1 MDRTGRAVIT
11 AFALRMIAY
20 KFWGKSA
27 SIIPRLRPHWDMP
40 FMAFDRTSSKSIT
53 PDPNSFIAGD
63 KSAWH

>member
-1 MDRTGRAVIT
+1 MDRTSRAVIT

-27 SIIPRLRPHWDMP
+27 PIVPRLRPHRDMP
-40 FMAFDRTSSKSIT
+40 YMASIALR
-53 PDPNSFIAGD
+53 PNPYARSNSFIAGD